1 MTKTALL
8 DLYAD
13 AIAQIRNLHA
23 GTRETSFYPALSNLF
38 DAIGN
43 GLDPRVVSLNHVSG
57 KRAGIPDFGLFERAR
72 TRRGET
78 PEWREGI
85 APDRGVVEVKGIGQ
99 DIALLVASDQVKR
112 QYLPAFGLVLAT
124 NLWQFRLVSAEG
136 VIDSFD
142 LAENEA
148 GFLALIHGTRPR
160 HLATR
165 FADFLERCLLTAA
178 PLASPAA
185 LAFFLASYARD
196 ALALLDE
203 RADLPALA
211 SLRRSMEETLE
222 LSFDARDGAHLF
234 RSTLVQTL
242 FYGLFSAWIV
252 EARAGRAAKFDWRA
266 AQWSLSVPIAR
277 FLFQQVATPEALAP
291 LGIVPLL
298 DAASRALARVDQAA
312 FFTAFH
318 EAQAVQYF
326 YEPFLEY
333 FDPVLRRDLGVWYT
347 PPEIVEYMVERIDR
361 VLRSELGIND
371 GLADARVVVLDPC
384 CGTGSFLVAVLARI
398 RRTLQGKGLG
408 SLIGAELKRAAMTR
422 IHGFEIMTAPLVI
435 AHWQI
440 GEALAEAGAALAL
453 EERASVFLTNAL
465 TGWSETGEK
474 PPIPGFEPLT
484 EERSR
489 ARHVKREAPILVIL
503 GNPPYNAFA
512 GTSPAAEGDLV
523 QPYKEGLREKW
534 GVKKF
539 NLDDLYVRFFRIA
552 ERRIA
557 EAAGKGIVCFISNYS
572 WLSGASYVVMRQ
584 RLTERFDRIWIE
596 NMHGDRNITEYG
608 PDGRSSETVF
618 AIAGFSPG
626 IRQGV
631 ATAMLVRTGKEQR
644 PVYRFRDD
652 INPSRAADR
661 RAALLA
667 TLKEENPDAGYETL
681 DPKPENRFSL
691 RPGAA
696 NADYAAWPV
705 LPDLAAVAPLNG
717 LMEKRGGAL
726 MDDDRAVLEARMNIY
741 LDPKQLMDAVRR
753 VAPGLAED
761 RARFDAARTRNALLE
776 QSMARG
782 ASFTPG
788 EIKRYWL
795 RPFEHCWAYV
805 TQVRPI
811 WNEPRPTLQKIL
823 PDAGGF
829 LISRLRGVAEP
840 EGFPV
845 CWTSLLADDHG
856 MRTDAFVFPISE
868 NLSGAARPNLSAR
881 TIEWLAKIGLA
892 PDGASARLVWRHALA
907 ITYSPAYLAENAAGI
922 RQGWPRVPLPQNA
935 DLLRQSAALGEQLA
949 ALLDPDT
956 SVDCVTAGKIRP
968 ELAAIAVPTGQ
979 NFALS
984 AGWGNRTENGVTMP
998 GKGRSTSRAYAETEA
1013 ATASHA
1019 AILGKKTRDI
1029 YLNETSFWKNIP
1041 EAVWETHIGGYQV
1054 LKKWLSYRE
1063 KTIIGRD
1070 LKPEEIRHVM
1080 ETARRLAAILLLGPG
1095 LDASFRACA
1104 EAHAVKQRSTDSPKN
1119 NEIGS

>member
-1 MTKTALL
+1 MTKANHLGEYL
-8 DLYAD
+8 D
-13 AIAQIRNLHA
+13 AIARIRGLHA

-38 DAIGN
+38 NAIGE
-43 GLDPRVVSLNHVSG
+43 GLTPPVFCLSHVSG
-57 KRAGIPDFGLFERAR
+57 KGAGIPDFGFFERRKTA
-72 TRRGET
+72 RGET
-78 PEWREGI
+78 PEWRPGI
-85 APDRGVVEVKGIGQ
+85 APERGVVEVKGIGQ
-99 DIALLVASDQVKR
+99 DIAALVASAQIQN

-124 NLWQFRLVSAEG
+124 NLWQFRLISAEG

-142 LAENEA
+142 LADDEG
-148 GFLALIHGTRPR
+148 GFLALIHGPRPR
-160 HLATR
+160 ALAIR

-211 SLRRSMEETLE
+211 ALRHGMEDTLE

-266 AQWSLSVPIAR
+266 AQWSLTVPIAR

-298 DAASRALARVDQAA
+298 DAASRALARVDQTA
-312 FFTAFH
+312 FFAAFH

-333 FDPVLRRDLGVWYT
+333 FDPKLRRDLGVWYT
-347 PPEIVEYMVERIDR
+347 PPEIVEYMVERVDR
-361 VLRSELGIND
+361 ALRSELGIAD
-371 GLADARVVVLDPC
+371 GLADERVVVLDPC

-408 SLIGAELKRAAMTR
+408 SLVGTDLKRAATTR

-440 GEALAEAGAALAL
+440 GEALAKAGAALAPA
-453 EERASVFLTNAL
+453 ERASVFLTNAL
-465 TGWSETGEK
+465 TGWSENGEK

-512 GTSPAAEGDLV
+512 GTAPAAEGDLV

-539 NLDDLYVRFFRIA
+539 NLDDLYVRFFRIS

-557 EAAGKGIVCFISNYS
+557 DGTGKGIICFISNYS

-631 ATAMLVRTGKEQR
+631 ATAMLVRTGKKQ
-644 PVYRFRDD
+644 PPIYRFRDD
-652 INPSRAADR
+652 INPSKAADR

-667 TLKEENPDAGYETL
+667 TLAEKNFDAGYETL
-681 DPKPENRFSL
+681 HPTPENRFSL

-696 NADYAAWPV
+696 AADYAAWPA
-705 LPDLAAVAPLNG
+705 LPDLAAIAPLNG

-726 MDDDRAVLEARMNIY
+726 MADDRAALEARMHVY
-741 LDPKQLMDAVRR
+741 LDRKQPMAAVRR

-761 RARFDAARTRNALLE
+761 RAAFIAKKSREVAQREGFRPELL
-776 QSMARG
+776 
-782 ASFTPG
+782 
-788 EIKRYWL
+788 KRYWL
-795 RPFEHCWAYV
+795 RPFEHCTAYV
-805 TQVRPI
+805 TQASAVWNRSRPD
-811 WNEPRPTLQKIL
+811 LQHVL

-868 NLSGAARPNLSAR
+868 NLSGAPRPNLSAR
-881 TIEWLAKIGLA
+881 AIDWLTALGLA
-892 PDGASARLVWRHALA
+892 PDGASARFVWLHALA
-907 ITYSPAYLAENAAGI
+907 ICFSPAYLAENAAGL
-922 RQGWPRVPLPQNA
+922 RQGFPRIPLPENA
-935 DLLRQSAALGEQLA
+935 DLLKKSAALGEQLA
-949 ALLDPDT
+949 ALLDPDNP
-956 SVDCVTAGKIRP
+956 VDGVTAGEIRP
-968 ELAAIAVPTGQ
+968 ELAAIAVPVGQ
-979 NFALS
+979 NFALT
-984 AGWGNRTENGVTMP
+984 AGWGNRTEKGITMP
-998 GKGRSTSRAYAETEA
+998 GRGKSEPRPYAETEA
-1013 ATASHA
+1013 ATAAHA
-1019 AILGKKTRDI
+1019 TILGEKTRDVF
-1029 YLNETSFWKNIP
+1029 LNETSFWKNIP

-1063 KTIIGRD
+1063 KPIIGRD
-1070 LKPEEIRHVM
+1070 LTDGEIRHVM
-1080 ETARRLAAILLLGPG
+1080 ETARRLAAILLLGPD

-1104 EAHAVKQRSTDSPKN
+1104 KSPDPTPPRHPN
-1119 NEIGS
+1119 

>member
-1 MTKTALL
+1 VDKLAGASQCGKSAGMTKTTPL

-13 AIAQIRNLHA
+13 AIAKVRNLHA

-38 DAIGN
+38 DAIG
-43 GLDPRVVSLNHVSG
+43 GELDPQVVSLNHVSG

-85 APDRGVVEVKGIGQ
+85 APDRGVVEVKGTGH
-99 DIALLVASDQVKR
+99 DIAALVASEQIQR

-148 GFLALIHGTRPR
+148 GFRALIHGARPR
-160 HLATR
+160 SLATR

-277 FLFQQVATPEALAP
+277 FLFQQVATPQALAP

-298 DAASRALARVDQAA
+298 DAASRALARVDQPA
-312 FFTAFH
+312 FFKAFQ

-333 FDPVLRRDLGVWYT
+333 FDPALRRDLGVWYT
-347 PPEIVEYMVERIDR
+347 PPEIVEYMVERVDR
-361 VLRSELGIND
+361 VLRSELGIDD
-371 GLADARVVVLDPC
+371 GLADERVVVLDPC
-384 CGTGSFLVAVLARI
+384 CGTGSFLVAVLDRI
-398 RRTLQGKGLG
+398 RRTLAEKGIGTLV
-408 SLIGAELKRAAMTR
+408 GAELKRAATTR

-440 GEALAEAGAALAL
+440 GEALAEAGAALAQ

-474 PPIPGFEPLT
+474 PPIPGFEALT
-484 EERSR
+484 EERGR
-489 ARHVKREAPILVIL
+489 ARHVKREAPILVVL

-512 GTSPAAEGDLV
+512 GTSPQAEGDLV
-523 QPYKEGLREKW
+523 DPYKAGLREKW

-557 EAAGKGIVCFISNYS
+557 EATGKGIICFISNYS

-584 RLTERFDRIWIE
+584 RLIERFDRIWIE
-596 NMHGDRNITEYG
+596 NMHGDRNITEYA

-631 ATAMLVRTGKEQR
+631 ATALLVRSGKER
-644 PVYRFRDD
+644 RSIYRFRDD
-652 INPSRAADR
+652 INSSKAADR

-667 TLKEENPDAGYETL
+667 TLEEKNPDAGYETL
-681 DPKPENRFSL
+681 NPKPENKLVL
-691 RPGAA
+691 RC
-696 NADYAAWPV
+696 
-705 LPDLAAVAPLNG
+705 
-717 LMEKRGGAL
+717 
-726 MDDDRAVLEARMNIY
+726 LEW
-741 LDPKQLMDAVRR
+741 
-753 VAPGLAED
+753 
-761 RARFDAARTRNALLE
+761 
-776 QSMARG
+776 
-782 ASFTPG
+782 G
-788 EIKRYWL
+788 ETVSGW
-795 RPFEHCWAYV
+795 
-805 TQVRPI
+805 QV
-811 WNEPRPTLQKIL
+811 E
-823 PDAGGF
+823 
-829 LISRLRGVAEP
+829 VE
-840 EGFPV
+840 
-845 CWTSLLADDHG
+845 
-856 MRTDAFVFPISE
+856 
-868 NLSGAARPNLSAR
+868 LSGEQ
-881 TIEWLAKIGLA
+881 IDDGLE
-892 PDGASARLVWRHALA
+892 V
-907 ITYSPAYLAENAAGI
+907 
-922 RQGWPRVPLPQNA
+922 
-935 DLLRQSAALGEQLA
+935 
-949 ALLDPDT
+949 
-956 SVDCVTAGKIRP
+956 
-968 ELAAIAVPTGQ
+968 
-979 NFALS
+979 
-984 AGWGNRTENGVTMP
+984 
-998 GKGRSTSRAYAETEA
+998 SR
-1013 ATASHA
+1013 
-1019 AILGKKTRDI
+1019 
-1029 YLNETSFWKNIP
+1029 
-1041 EAVWETHIGGYQV
+1041 
-1054 LKKWLSYRE
+1054 
-1063 KTIIGRD
+1063 
-1070 LKPEEIRHVM
+1070 
-1080 ETARRLAAILLLGPG
+1080 
-1095 LDASFRACA
+1095 
-1104 EAHAVKQRSTDSPKN
+1104 
-1119 NEIGS
+1119 